1 MPIPYRIF
9 TTRPRMAALKW
20 TMAAILL
27 LSPVIPVLAASDIPI
42 PSRRPAVD
50 NTGAARPDAP
60 MEDATPEGPE
70 EEAAAG
76 IQEIDESVLQEC
88 EQHMRALGIQF
99 TRQKPIQGENGC
111 GVAAPYEISAVADTV
126 AIRPAAIIA
135 CETAIALAGWVKAA
149 ALPYAEKLPGK
160 PALTGLQN
168 ASGYVCRGRNNNPK
182 AKLSEHALGR
192 AIDISAFLFE
202 DGSRITVEPRQR
214 TGRPQEAY
222 QKAVRFAACLHFTTV
237 LGPYSDANHRDHLH
251 LDIAERRGGYR
262 LCDFPDLPDAG
273 ESNE

>member
-1 MPIPYRIF
+1 MPTPCCKTLLRHLKC
-9 TTRPRMAALKW
+9 AAA
-20 TMAAILL
+20 TIAL
-27 LSPVIPVLAASDIPI
+27 LSPVIPALAASDIPI
-42 PSRRPAVD
+42 PSKRPAVD
-50 NTGAARPDAP
+50 NTEAGSSSAPAANTSAER
-60 MEDATPEGPE
+60 
-70 EEAAAG
+70 EEATA
-76 IQEIDESVLQEC
+76 IPKIDESVLLEC

-99 TRQKPIQGENGC
+99 TRIEPIQGENGC
-111 GVAAPYEISAVADTV
+111 GVAAPYEITAVADKVT
-126 AIRPAAIIA
+126 IKPSAIIA

-168 ASGYVCRGRNNNPK
+168 ASGYVCRGRNNNPE

-202 DGSRITVEPRQR
+202 DGSRITIEPRQR
-214 TGRPQEAY
+214 TGNAQEAY

-251 LDIAERRGGYR
+251 LDIAARRGGYR
-262 LCDFPDLPDAG
+262 LCDFPDLPDAD
-273 ESNE
+273 ETND

>member
-1 MPIPYRIF
+1 MPTPDCKIPFRQL
-9 TTRPRMAALKW
+9 RWAV
-20 TMAAILL
+20 AAILL
-27 LSPVIPVLAASDIPI
+27 LSPVISARAASEIPI
-42 PSRRPAVD
+42 PAKRPVVD
-50 NTGAARPDAP
+50 NTGSGTSDTPAASPA
-60 MEDATPEGPE
+60 AE
-70 EEAAAG
+70 EEEPAA
-76 IQEIDESVLQEC
+76 IPKIDESVLLEC

-99 TRQKPIQGENGC
+99 TRHEPIQGKNGC

-126 AIRPAAIIA
+126 AIKPPAIIA

-149 ALPYAEKLPGK
+149 ALPYGEKLPGN

-168 ASGYVCRGRNNNPK
+168 ASGYVCRGRNNNPA

-214 TGRPQEAY
+214 TGKPQEAY

-262 LCDFPDLPDAG
+262 LCDFPDLPDPD